1 MASPGSP
8 ESIRLISSFRHPQR
22 LEGKRREIE
31 LIGQISHD
39 VMRASHFNR
48 EYKSHIAR
56 PTGARCATAAGRGAG
71 KCWPMSKTRTAR
83 QADERWLHE
92 SSFSLLFCLRFALRE
107 MVPTGALLT
116 EHMRSRPEVAWRQ
129 FPERLEAFLTRHT
142 RLLHKLSRF
151 ITTNVA
157 WLR

>member
-1 MASPGSP
+1 
-8 ESIRLISSFRHPQR
+8 
-22 LEGKRREIE
+22 
-31 LIGQISHD
+31 
-39 VMRASHFNR
+39 
-48 EYKSHIAR
+48 
-56 PTGARCATAAGRGAG
+56 
-71 KCWPMSKTRTAR
+71 MSKTRTAL
-83 QADERWLHE
+83 QADERRLHE
-92 SSFSLLFCLRFALRE
+92 SSFSLPFCLRIALRE

-129 FPERLEAFLTRHT
+129 FPERLEAILTRHT